1 MRKVQQIQKPYG
13 LVNAYEQK
21 ESKNK
26 ESIHTLKIESA
37 RQHNHKKKRYKL
49 RRRFKVYCESGET
62 LQAHR
67 GYGWMD
73 RALSNL
79 V

>member
-37 RQHNHKKKRYKL
+37 RQHNHKKKK
-49 RRRFKVYCESGET
+49 CTNSGEDLRST
-62 LQAHR
+62 VRVVRHCR
-67 GYGWMD
+67 PTEVMDGWTGH
-73 RALSNL
+73 
-79 V
+79 

>member
-37 RQHNHKKKRYKL
+37 RKHNHKKK
-49 RRRFKVYCESGET
+49 KVQTQEKI
-62 LQAHR
+62 
-67 GYGWMD
+67 
-73 RALSNL
+73 
-79 V
+79 

>member
-1 MRKVQQIQKPYG
+1 MSFKVNTVGRKTFKIGLKLTSAVNIQ
-13 LVNAYEQK
+13 NE
-21 ESKNK
+21 
-26 ESIHTLKIESA
+26 ESA
-37 RQHNHKKKRYKL
+37 TDSETL
-49 RRRFKVYCESGET
+49 KVYCESGET